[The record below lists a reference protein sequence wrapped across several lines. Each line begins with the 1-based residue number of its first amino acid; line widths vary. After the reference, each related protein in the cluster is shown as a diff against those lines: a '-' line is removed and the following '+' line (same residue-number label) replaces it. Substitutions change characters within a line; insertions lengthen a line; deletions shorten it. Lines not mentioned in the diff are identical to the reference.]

1 MKRCVKCGVEQPL
14 ENFYKAA
21 GTRDGHRGDCKACFR
36 ARAKAR
42 YPLVRDREIERARR
56 WREENLDR
64 FRANQ
69 RRMRSTPR
77 GKRKQRADHLKRKY
91 GISIED
97 YDALLLRQEGGCAIC
112 ELPPRDDIS
121 LHVDHDHDTGAIRGL
136 LCFRCN
142 NALGDFGD
150 HADRLLAAAG
160 YLGPVPKDPALVR
173 RLAALKPAAA

>member
-1 MKRCVKCGVEQPL
+1 MKCGVEQPL

-21 GTRDGHRGDCKACFR
+21 GTRDGRRGDCKACFR

-42 YPLVRDREIERARR
+42 YPLVRERAIARARR

-64 FRANQ
+64 FRATQ
-69 RRMRSTPR
+69 RRMRATPGGR
-77 GKRKQRADHLKRKY
+77 RKQREDHLKRKY
-91 GISIED
+91 GISIEE
-97 YDALLLRQEGGCAIC
+97 YDALLSRQEGDCAIC
-112 ELPPRDDIS
+112 GQPPRSDIS

-150 HADRLLAAAG
+150 DADRLIGAAG
-160 YLGPVPKDPALVR
+160 YLGPVPKEPALVR
-173 RLAALKPAAA
+173 RLDELRALQALG